1 VCPAAAP
8 SCNNIGCSADWKC
21 PPTHGRSKEDI
32 LSQIRDLQS
41 EMSQL
46 ENGRSGSAEASNK
59 SN

>member
-1 VCPAAAP
+1 M
-8 SCNNIGCSADWKC
+8 SCARR
-21 PPTHGRSKEDI
+21 RSKEDI

-46 ENGRSGSAEASNK
+46 ENGRSGGAEASNK